1 IHYIVI
7 RDEDYQT
14 AIRKLLDSKFVSTV
28 PDRSPPFE
36 VIEHLPDPQDVL
48 KEINEGYKGLDQSST
63 TFNYPNS
70 SPEKK
75 EQVVLIP
82 NSFAHIPLGPAY
94 STNQYDK
101 YNNILYPL
109 ERALIESF
117 VKAALD
123 DEKENNITSWG
134 ESLRS
139 WISMM
144 VGYLDITND
153 VLDTCEDHPA
163 VEWFSAQFGRG
174 HEATS
179 GPLDRRITKRLGSG
193 KEMPVDMRG
202 HPLF

>member
-1 IHYIVI
+1 M
-7 RDEDYQT
+7 
-14 AIRKLLDSKFVSTV
+14 
-28 PDRSPPFE
+28 
-36 VIEHLPDPQDVL
+36 EHLPDPQGVL
-48 KEINEGYKGLDQSST
+48 KEINDGYKGLDQSST

-70 SPEKK
+70 SPEKG
-75 EQVVLIP
+75 EQVILIP
-82 NSFAHIPLGPAY
+82 NSFAHLPLRPAY
-94 STNQYDK
+94 PTNQYGK
-101 YNNILYPL
+101 YNNIIYPL
-109 ERALIESF
+109 EWPLIESF

-139 WISMM
+139 FISMM

-153 VLDTCEDHPA
+153 ILDACEDQAA

-179 GPLDRRITKRLGSG
+179 GPFDRRITKRLGSG

-202 HPLF
+202 HSLF